1 MSMNLDLLFAMSSSI
16 AMLGWLSLVTSLL
29 TRRPLLR
36 DYVAKLGVPLLLSA
50 FYVAVL
56 VAYWGS
62 GEGGFDTLDNVALLF
77 ESRGLLLAGW
87 IHYLAFDLLVGVHLA
102 ERSERD
108 GVPRLL
114 MLPIFAATLMF
125 GPLGYLAYHLLRP
138 LLARRES
145 ASIA

>member
-1 MSMNLDLLFAMSSSI
+1 MTMNLDLLFSTSSSI
-16 AMLGWLSLVTSLL
+16 AMLGWLALVVSLL
-29 TRRPLLR
+29 LKRPFLR
-36 DYVAKLGVPLLLSA
+36 EYVAKLGVPLVLSA
-50 FYVAVL
+50 FYAAL
-56 VAYWGS
+56 IVAYWGS
-62 GEGGFDTLDNVALLF
+62 GEGGFDSLDNVALLF

-108 GVPRLL
+108 GVPRLF
-114 MLPIFAATLMF
+114 MLPIFAATLFF
-125 GPLGYLAYHLLRP
+125 GPMGYLAYHLLRP